1 MIEKY
6 YLTIFSS
13 NDNQKIVENQFECKD
28 MIEVSRLM
36 LGFIPKR
43 GYAAFQ
49 YQVDKWVGLDVY
61 V

>member
-1 MIEKY
+1 
-6 YLTIFSS
+6 
-13 NDNQKIVENQFECKD
+13 VENQFECKD